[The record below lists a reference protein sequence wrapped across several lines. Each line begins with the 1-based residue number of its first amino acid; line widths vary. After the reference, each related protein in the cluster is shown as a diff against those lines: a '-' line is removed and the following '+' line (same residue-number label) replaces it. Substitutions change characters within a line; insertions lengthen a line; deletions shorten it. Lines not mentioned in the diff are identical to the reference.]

1 MMKDSSS
8 KSSSFAEF
16 QEFIEDGSL
25 IINHAPS
32 DKDVDIKDLEERRME
47 MLKDNIIQKAYSKNK
62 KFSHTDENTEEVNP
76 YSYSRPKLK
85 FFLENDG
92 KNNVEKNSFKLFQAM
107 TIGDTSDAASM
118 HSIMTASGSKYK
130 PKIFEILKKH
140 SRQSCKLCQ
149 NFHGD
154 LKFIN
159 KNLEDK
165 YTTSLEFY
173 NVKLINDIMYN
184 EKVRIVSLFKDYLH
198 FDDHTEF
205 LKRSY
210 TFPEAIIRL
219 SKIFEFYGIYTQVLP
234 NYIALSDRK
243 HMYKNIER
251 KQRLMDTESYS
262 SNTESTIYEESKNT
276 KRSKGPKKNVCLKI
290 FNSGFMESILRT
302 QKKNYDK
309 MNLEGLVDS
318 FNRHSVSHNELSSF
332 LNESN
337 YSIFSKI
344 ATKNMSPQKS
354 AVDLLAQEHKHILNQ
369 NKQKARLSKVED
381 KDSQR
386 KKLPTKKV
394 NLVGYPQKPLES
406 KIRDK
411 PLRKFKVEIDLP
423 VQDETQLKYS
433 LITNS
438 SDGQKIIYLKKK
450 EASKERSIDP
460 EDAISKYAE
469 DGDIIHNMKKAKKAP
484 VKNARAF
491 LTATFPKESKY
502 ENHINKG
509 SGIGTTG
516 SLQRFSSASSK
527 GNENILE
534 IETLK
539 STSKESRSKKVGLKK
554 KCKKK
559 SNLVNYL
566 GKTQTAKMKSQARVY
581 KSTDKNEAT
590 RPYTVQDYVIKPPS

>member
-62 KFSHTDENTEEVNP
+62 KLSHTDENAEEINP

-262 SNTESTIYEESKNT
+262 SNTESTIFEESKNT

-302 QKKNYDK
+302 QKKNYHK

-354 AVDLLAQEHKHILNQ
+354 AVDLLAQEHKHIHNQ
-369 NKQKARLSKVED
+369 NKQKARLGKVED
-381 KDSQR
+381 KDSQL

-394 NLVGYPQKPLES
+394 NLVGYSQKTLES
-406 KIRDK
+406 KKRDK

-450 EASKERSIDP
+450 ETSKERSIDP

-469 DGDIIHNMKKAKKAP
+469 DGDLTHNMKKTKKAP

-502 ENHINKG
+502 ENYKNKG

-539 STSKESRSKKVGLKK
+539 STSKESRSKKVGIKK

-581 KSTDKNEAT
+581 KSTDKSEVT